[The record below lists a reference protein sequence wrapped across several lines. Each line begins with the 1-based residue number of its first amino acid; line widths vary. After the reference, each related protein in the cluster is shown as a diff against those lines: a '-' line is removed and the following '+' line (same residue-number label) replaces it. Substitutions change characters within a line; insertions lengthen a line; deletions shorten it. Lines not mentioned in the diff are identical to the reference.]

1 MYAEQ
6 VYDIAKTK
14 ELILSFFSKESP
26 YYTILFSKAFEF
38 ADNGPHK
45 DNHYHNTYHH
55 YAVAKMCVIYMT
67 HNFTGVPRKAYGEPI
82 DIVDQAAIFIA
93 ALLHDYSHSGKSIK
107 LIPDSINI
115 ANAISGLDK
124 LEKSLTDK
132 MEFHGFGAAF
142 FRQTYSQIF
151 ELAEAAIR
159 STEVSID
166 ENGKLSFQDVTSYL
180 TGILRDSDVTAAMN
194 EYSIKEVMRQGALF
208 SPGVYYSFIKAQEV
222 SRGLAMEMGVPF
234 NEDFEDRN
242 LEFYSSVK
250 LHTIAAERY
259 REVELDWIKKT
270 HVKGVTFDNGI
281 LQSNVS

>member
-14 ELILSFFSKESP
+14 ELILSFFSKENP

-55 YAVAKMCVIYMT
+55 YAVAKMCAIYLT

-82 DIVDQAAIFIA
+82 DIVDQAAIFIS

-107 LIPDSINI
+107 LITDSINI
-115 ANAISGLDK
+115 ANAISGLIQLK
-124 LEKSLTDK
+124 ESLMDETQLQW
-132 MEFHGFGAAF
+132 FGNYF
-142 FRQTYSQIF
+142 FDNTCSQIF

-159 STEVSID
+159 STEVSVD
-166 ENGKLSFQDVTSYL
+166 ENGKLSFQDVNSYL
-180 TGILRDSDVTAAMN
+180 IGILRDSDVTAVMN

-208 SPGVYYSFIKAQEV
+208 SPWVQYRFIKAQVV
-222 SRGLAMEMGVPF
+222 SKGLAMEMGIPF
-234 NEDFEDRN
+234 NEDFEERN

-250 LHTIAAERY
+250 LHTLVANTY
-259 REVELDWIKKT
+259 RNVELDWIKKT
-270 HVKGVTFDNGI
+270 YVQGVTFSNDI
-281 LQSNVS
+281 LQSMVR